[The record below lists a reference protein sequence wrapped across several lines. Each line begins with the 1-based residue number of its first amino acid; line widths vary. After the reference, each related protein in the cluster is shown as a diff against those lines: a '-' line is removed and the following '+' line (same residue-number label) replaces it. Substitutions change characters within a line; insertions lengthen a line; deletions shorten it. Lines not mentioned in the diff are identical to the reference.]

1 MRWRRMKDFAKSF
14 ELSSC
19 AAARVGPKMRKPCS
33 RKVSTMPLASAASGP
48 TTVRLI
54 PSALAQ
60 SASASL
66 PSNATLTRCWS
77 RAVPPLPGATQTFC
91 TRGDC
96 ASLHASACSRPP
108 EPTTRT
114 FISLFERGS
123 GVDLLHVV
131 EVVERVEQPLH
142 LLRVLAGEHRLRERL
157 HRHFGEL
164 GFQARL
170 PQRFPHMLEVAGRA
184 FHFNGAVLVGDD

>member
-54 PSALAQ
+54 PSALAH
-60 SASASL
+60 SASASF
-66 PSNATLTRCWS
+66 PSYATLTRCWS

-114 FISLFERGS
+114 FISLLERGG

-131 EVVERVEQPLH
+131 EVVEHVEQLLH
-142 LLRVLAGEHRLRERL
+142 LLCVFAGQHRLRERL

-164 GFQARL
+164 GLQAGLLQRL
-170 PQRFPHMLEVAGRA
+170 AHVLEIAGRA
-184 FHFNGAVLVGDD
+184 HDFN